1 MIFILSPNL
10 LPTRITMI
18 LLDYSQ
24 IALSN
29 IIVQKLNDE
38 NMIRHMILNSIRMYN
53 KKYRDEYGQMVIC
66 ADGMNTWR
74 KDYYP
79 YYKAKRKTRRE
90 QSDQDWNEIFR
101 ILHLVRDEI
110 KENLPYKVI
119 HMDGVEADDIIA
131 SLVLQSQ
138 EFGLGEP
145 MMIVSSDKDFI
156 QLQKYNNV
164 KQFSPI
170 QKKMVK
176 DANPRTYLFNHIMKG
191 DTGDGIPNV
200 LSDDDTFVT
209 DKKQTPL
216 RKTKIAEWLEN
227 SDNLRNVM
235 EHETFRNYQRNK
247 KLIDLTEVPEDIQQ
261 TIINNYNEQKVA
273 MKMKVLNYL
282 IKKRCNQLIE
292 VVEEFYNNETISI

>member
-1 MIFILSPNL
+1 
-10 LPTRITMI
+10 MI

-53 KKYRDEYGQMVIC
+53 KKYRNEYGQMVIC

>member
-1 MIFILSPNL
+1 
-10 LPTRITMI
+10 MI

-101 ILHLVRDEI
+101 ILHLVKEEI

-131 SLVLQSQ
+131 SLVMETQ
-138 EFGLGEP
+138 EFGKDEP
-145 MMIVSSDKDFI
+145 VMIVSSDKDFI
-156 QLQKYNNV
+156 QLQKFKNV

-170 QKKMVK
+170 QKKMVT
-176 DANPRTYLFNHIMKG
+176 DDNPRTYAFNHIMRG
-191 DTGDGIPNV
+191 DSGDGVPNV
-200 LSDDDTFVT
+200 LSADDTFVSE
-209 DKKQTPL
+209 KSQTPL
-216 RKTKIAEWLEN
+216 RQNKINEWLEN
-227 SDNLRNVM
+227 SDNLRDIM
-235 EHETFRNYQRNK
+235 PEEIYRNYQRNK
-247 KLIDLTEVPEDIQQ
+247 KLIDLTEIPEDIQT
-261 TIINNYNEQKVA
+261 TIINTFMEQKVP

-282 IKKRCNQLIE
+282 IKKRCNLLIE
-292 VVEEFYNNETISI
+292 VVEEFYNG

>member
-1 MIFILSPNL
+1 
-10 LPTRITMI
+10 MI

-38 NMIRHMILNSIRMYN
+38 SMIRHMILNSIRMYN
-53 KKYRDEYGQMVIC
+53 KRYRDEYGQMVIC

-79 YYKAKRKTRRE
+79 YYKAKRKKSRDE
-90 QSDQDWNEIFR
+90 SSQDWNEIFR

-119 HMDGVEADDIIA
+119 HMEGVEADDIIA

-138 EFGLGEP
+138 EFGMNEP

-156 QLQKYNNV
+156 QLQKFNNV

-176 DANPRTYLFNHIMKG
+176 DDNPRSYLFNHIMKG

-200 LSDDDTFVT
+200 LSDDDTFVS

-216 RKTKIAEWLEN
+216 RKTRIAEWLEN
-227 SDNLRNVM
+227 SDNLRAVM
-235 EHETFRNYQRNK
+235 DDEIYRNYQRNK
-247 KLIDLTEVPEDIQQ
+247 KLIDLTEVPEPIQQ
-261 TIINNYNEQKVA
+261 NIINNYNEQKVA
-273 MKMKVLNYL
+273 MKMRVLNYL

-292 VVEEFYNNETISI
+292 VVEEFYNNEKIIA

>member
-1 MIFILSPNL
+1 
-10 LPTRITMI
+10 MI

-79 YYKAKRKTRRE
+79 YYKAKRKTKRE

-101 ILHLVRDEI
+101 ILHLVREEI

-138 EFGLGEP
+138 VFGLGEP

-176 DANPRTYLFNHIMKG
+176 DSNPRTYLFNHIMKG
-191 DTGDGIPNV
+191 DSGDGIPNV